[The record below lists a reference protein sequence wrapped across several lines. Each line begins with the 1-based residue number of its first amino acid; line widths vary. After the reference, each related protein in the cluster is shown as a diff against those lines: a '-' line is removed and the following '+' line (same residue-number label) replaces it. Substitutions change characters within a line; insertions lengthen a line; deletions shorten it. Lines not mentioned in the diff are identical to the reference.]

1 MNWEIFLGSFAGA
14 LIEFVEILGV
24 AIVVGRVAGW
34 RNASIG
40 AGSGIILTAIA
51 SLILGKS
58 LTLIPLDLLKIV
70 AGGFLI
76 AFGQKW
82 TRSVVRY
89 YGGILKPKDDE
100 DEQLQQQLER
110 EETSSGWNWF
120 AIVTT
125 FKSALLESLE
135 VAMAIV
141 TLGVTAGKWS
151 EAIAG
156 AGCAGLGLL
165 SFAFLFRHPLNQIPV
180 KLMKFFAAM
189 LLMGFGIYWLV
200 EGLNIHWYTGS
211 LAMIWLPCLWGLLM
225 VFAALIL
232 RWRLG
237 EQKQEEAIG

>member
-24 AIVVGRVAGW
+24 VIVVGKVAGW
-34 RNASIG
+34 HNALLGAAGGIG
-40 AGSGIILTAIA
+40 LTAIA
-51 SLILGKS
+51 SLVLGKS
-58 LTLIPLDLLKIV
+58 LTLIPLDLLKIA

-100 DEQLQQQLER
+100 DEQLKQQLQ
-110 EETSSGWNWF
+110 EEVSSGWNYL

-135 VAMAIV
+135 VAIAIV
-141 TLGVTAGKWS
+141 ALGVTAGKWLD
-151 EAIAG
+151 AIAG
-156 AGCAGLGLL
+156 AGSAGVGLL
-165 SFAFLFRHPLNQIPV
+165 GFAFLLRHPINQIPV

-189 LLMGFGIYWLV
+189 LLMGFGIYWLG
-200 EGLNIHWYTGS
+200 EGLDFHWYTGS
-211 LAMIWLPCLWGLLM
+211 LAMLWLPLVWGMLM
-225 VFAALIL
+225 AIAALIL
-232 RWRLG
+232 RVGL
-237 EQKQEEAIG
+237 QKEEAIS

>member
-34 RNASIG
+34 HNALLGTVGGIG
-40 AGSGIILTAIA
+40 LTAIA
-51 SLILGKS
+51 SLVLGKS

-100 DEQLQQQLER
+100 DEQLKQQLQEGV
-110 EETSSGWNWF
+110 SSGWNWL
-120 AIVTT
+120 AIVAT
-125 FKSALLESLE
+125 FKSALLETLE

-141 TLGVTAGKWS
+141 ALGAAAGKWLD
-151 EAIAG
+151 AIAG
-156 AGCAGLGLL
+156 AGAAGVGLL
-165 SFAFLFRHPLNQIPV
+165 GFAFLLRHPLNQIPV

-189 LLMGFGIYWLV
+189 LLMGFGIYWLG
-200 EGLNIHWYTGS
+200 EGLDFHWYTGS
-211 LAMIWLPCLWGLLM
+211 LAMLWLPLVWGLLM
-225 VFAALIL
+225 AIAALIL
-232 RWRLG
+232 RRRTGL
-237 EQKQEEAIG
+237 QKEEAIG

>member
-34 RNASIG
+34 HNALLGTVGGIG
-40 AGSGIILTAIA
+40 LTAIA
-51 SLILGKS
+51 SLFLGKS
-58 LTLIPLDLLKIV
+58 LTLIPLDLLKII

-100 DEQLQQQLER
+100 DEQLKQQLQEGV
-110 EETSSGWNWF
+110 SSGWNWL

-125 FKSALLESLE
+125 FKSALLETLE

-141 TLGVTAGKWS
+141 ALGVAAGKWLD
-151 EAIAG
+151 AIAG
-156 AGCAGLGLL
+156 AGSAGVGLL
-165 SFAFLFRHPLNQIPV
+165 GFAFLLRHPLNQIPV

-189 LLMGFGIYWLV
+189 LLMGFGIYWLG
-200 EGLNIHWYTGS
+200 EGLDFHWYTGS
-211 LAMIWLPCLWGLLM
+211 LAMLWLPLVWGLLM
-225 VFAALIL
+225 AIAAFIL
-232 RWRLG
+232 RWRIGL
-237 EQKQEEAIG
+237 QKQEEAIG